1 MLQRRSRSSVLPPP
15 SAIEDEQLEILR
27 GQDGQAGVRHYRMV
41 QQLATLGQDFF
52 VQNDQGEKLF
62 KVDGEASQ
70 VRDSLVFRDMNGNEL
85 CTIQLRQLQVR
96 DTFDVEDP
104 RGETLVS
111 VKKTMMTPLR
121 DRYTITIDKGP
132 VLSVQGN
139 ILDHE
144 YRISDDR
151 RTVALVS
158 KKWFRA
164 RGSYGVEIAPGN
176 NDIAI
181 LAATVCIDQMVSLAR

>member
-1 MLQRRSRSSVLPPP
+1 MLQRRSRSTVLPPP
-15 SAIEDEQLEILR
+15 SAIDDEQPEIER
-27 GQDGQAGVRHYRMV
+27 GPDGQAGVRLYRMV
-41 QQLATLGQDFF
+41 QQLAAVGHDFF
-52 VQNDQGEKLF
+52 IQNDQGEKLF
-62 KVDGEASQ
+62 KVDGETSQ
-70 VRDSLVFRDMNGNEL
+70 VRDSLVFRDMDGNEL
-85 CTIQLRQLQVR
+85 CKIQLRQLQVR
-96 DTFDVEDP
+96 DTFEVERP
-104 RGETLVS
+104 LGETLVS

-121 DRYTITIDKGP
+121 DRFTIRIEKGP

-151 RTVALVS
+151 RTVAVVS

-164 RGSYGVEIAPGN
+164 RGSYGVEIAPGK

-181 LAATVCIDQMVSLAR
+181 LAATVCIDQMVSPAR